1 MIMLGDLE
9 GRMIGTLQVGR
20 LEDINVD
27 IFPFSSK
34 TFGLGYAP
42 IGKDILLIWGYR
54 NRDVA

>member
-1 MIMLGDLE
+1 MRIVYIYTYINNLE

-42 IGKDILLIWGYR
+42 IGKDILLI
-54 NRDVA
+54 